1 MSNPVDRASN
11 RQQLLR
17 AALALLTASCSA
29 PVAPTDAQTPTDAIL
44 LCPPEPT
51 FDAAVLTNP
60 VARFHRMQLSIVS
73 DSLVVVDTE
82 RGSEHT
88 LHPVTAAVWLS
99 CDGAT
104 TVTAMRE
111 RIGRELSLDVPE
123 SVAWHILDRLAD
135 AQLLLF
141 RVSPPGGAMAVP
153 PDSQLATEYGFTAAN
168 LLVTREAPRPITPV
182 CAPSD
187 GELAAVRAMELQAKA
202 RAELGNKNRRGD
214 AGSLDAQTEDASAA
228 DSAMDADPT
237 PDAAMDS
244 GVFSD
249 AGPINDADVSLEPD
263 VIGDASAAEMRA
275 KQVAAEMAAKET
287 RQKEATSK
295 ESSSKES
302 ASKETA
308 TKEATSKEARSKES
322 MNKSEVASKELGSK
336 EVSSKEMLSKM
347 SDAGSRG

>member
-17 AALALLTASCSA
+17 AALALLTASCGA
-29 PVAPTDAQTPTDAIL
+29 PVAPTDAQTTSDATL

-51 FDAAVLTNP
+51 FDSAVLTNP
-60 VARFHRMQLSIVS
+60 VARFRRMQLSIVGE
-73 DSLVVVDTE
+73 SLVVIDTE

-104 TVTAMRE
+104 TVPAMRD

-141 RVSPPGGAMAVP
+141 RVSPPGGAMAIP
-153 PDSQLATEYGFTAAN
+153 PDSQLATEYGFTASN
-168 LLVTREAPRPITPV
+168 LLVTREAPRPVTPV

-187 GELAAVRAMELQAKA
+187 GELATVRAMELQAKA

-214 AGSLDAQTEDASAA
+214 AGSIDASDA
-228 DSAMDADPT
+228 DATMTMDADSPR
-237 PDAAMDS
+237 DAAMDTGVIFDS
-244 GVFSD
+244 GV
-249 AGPINDADVSLEPD
+249 INDSG
-263 VIGDASAAEMRA
+263 VILDGDAISDGSAAEMRA
-275 KQVAAEMAAKET
+275 KQVAAEMASKET

-295 ESSSKES
+295 E
-302 ASKETA
+302 A
-308 TKEATSKEARSKES
+308 
-322 MNKSEVASKELGSK
+322 
-336 EVSSKEMLSKM
+336 SSKEMSSKM